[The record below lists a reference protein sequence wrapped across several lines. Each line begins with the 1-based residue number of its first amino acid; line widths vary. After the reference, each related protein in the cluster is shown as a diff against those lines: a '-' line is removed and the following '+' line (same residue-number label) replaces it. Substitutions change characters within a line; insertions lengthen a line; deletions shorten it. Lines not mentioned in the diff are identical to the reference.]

1 MSAISKEMEKLL
13 AGGSVL
19 RIMFEEGK
27 KMARE
32 YGAENVYDFSLGN
45 PSVPAPEAFTQ
56 ALKDVIDE
64 NDPFAL
70 HSYMNNAGYEETRQA
85 VADDLNKR
93 FGSSYGY
100 ENITMTVGA
109 ANAIVAAMKVLID
122 PGDEVVVFAP
132 YFLEYGN
139 YIANFGGVTR
149 VVPAN
154 PPTFLPD
161 AEAFEAML
169 SERTKAVIINN
180 PNNPTGVIY
189 DEKTIESIADV
200 LKRAEE
206 RFGHAIYL
214 ISDEPYRELVYDGGE
229 VPYVGRYY
237 SDTMVAYSYSKSLSV
252 PGERIGY
259 LAVSPGA
266 AEVDRIDAALAIAI
280 RVLGCVNAP
289 SLQQKAIV
297 KVLDA
302 RTDISIY
309 AKNRRILL
317 EGLDRAGLEYVRP
330 DGAFYVFVKT
340 PVDDTEFARYAKDK
354 YHILISPGSA
364 FCCPGYVRIAYC
376 VSRETIEGAIP
387 YFIKL
392 AEDFTA
398 QTDQ

>member
-139 YIANFGGVTR
+139 YIANFGGATR

-161 AEAFEAML
+161 AEAFEAVL

-259 LAVSPGA
+259 LAVSPDA

-398 QTDQ
+398 QTDR